1 MTSDQRHAPSHQ
13 DLIDFGELL
22 RAFNQYKWSVLLI
35 ALLSAAVAALVAFNL
50 QPVYRASVTILIEP
64 KIQRAVQMQD
74 VYDPGYGTSEYYLT
88 QYEILRSRELA
99 SSIVDK
105 LGLVERREAVNVDLL
120 DEKPKF
126 DLLKYL
132 PFLPVAEE
140 DPLSDIE
147 IEARRRDRVIDF
159 FLDQLTVEPLL
170 RTQLIRVHFDAHDP
184 ELSAEVANAIA
195 DSFIEASLQ
204 SRIAAIQKA
213 TQFLTEKLA
222 DIRSQLEK
230 SESALQGFRDQEQ
243 LVSVGGARGLSE
255 EELVDY
261 SRRLREAQR
270 KRQELASAYE
280 KIRQAGNDPGRL
292 KNVSNLLLDPLVQR
306 ANESVMES
314 EELVR
319 QLEERYG
326 NKHPQMATAQAR
338 ADTARAALAEQLRI
352 AAAGLKASYE
362 IAQQNERDL
371 ATQVSASR
379 TQIQRLDRKDYQLSV
394 LQREVETNRQ
404 LYDTFLARFKETDT
418 AGSYESVSAR
428 VVDTAVVP
436 RKPSE
441 PRKLRIVLL
450 AGIGGLL
457 AGIMLTLLR
466 HLLNDR
472 IQTPEE
478 LERLSEKPVLGI
490 LPLVH
495 GILGRRRSMARLYME
510 KSGVPFSEGVR
521 SVRASL
527 MLSQGERP
535 LKRIMITSSVPKEG
549 KSSVSGALALAI
561 GTMEHVVL
569 IDADLRRPTI
579 ADALGI
585 KGARKGL
592 TDVLTGHA
600 TLDEVLVEHDGGI
613 SVLPAGGR
621 SATPAELLS
630 SDAFAQLMDTLSQRY
645 DRLVFD
651 TPPCQAASDA
661 LLLAHQVDA
670 VLFVV
675 KADSTPRRAILS
687 SLKQLHYARGNVI
700 GHIIN
705 QVDTRKNRYYR
716 DGYYYAYD

>member
-561 GTMEHVVL
+561 GTMERVVL